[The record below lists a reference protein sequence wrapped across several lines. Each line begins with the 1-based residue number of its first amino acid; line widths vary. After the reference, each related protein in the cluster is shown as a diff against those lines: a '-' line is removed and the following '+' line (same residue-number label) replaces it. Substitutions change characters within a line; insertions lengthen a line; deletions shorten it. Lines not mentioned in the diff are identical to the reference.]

1 MRIKKE
7 DMWYIVSRRV
17 KNMIDIDKLIERN
30 DKAFAEVKEKLEKL
44 FSVETTTPE
53 KYRDGLY
60 EQIEKI
66 VDQLSV
72 LHRRG
77 GYYEF
82 KKSNNN
88 KHEHNA

>member
-1 MRIKKE
+1 M
-7 DMWYIVSRRV
+7 V
-17 KNMIDIDKLIERN
+17 NIDKLIERN
-30 DKAFAEVKEKLEKL
+30 DKAFEEVKEKLEL
-44 FSVETTTPE
+44 LLSTETTTPE
-53 KYRDGLY
+53 EYRDGLY
-60 EQIEKI
+60 EQIEKV

-88 KHEHNA
+88 KQKHNP

>member
-1 MRIKKE
+1 
-7 DMWYIVSRRV
+7 
-17 KNMIDIDKLIERN
+17 MINIDKLIERN
-30 DKAFAEVKEKLEKL
+30 NKTSKKVNEKLEKL
-44 FSVETTTPE
+44 LSIETTTPE
-53 KYRDGLY
+53 EYRDGLY
-60 EQIEKI
+60 EQIEKV

-88 KHEHNA
+88 K

>member
-1 MRIKKE
+1 M
-7 DMWYIVSRRV
+7 V
-17 KNMIDIDKLIERN
+17 NIDKLIERN
-30 DKAFAEVKEKLEKL
+30 NKAFEEVKEKLEL
-44 FSVETTTPE
+44 LLSTETTTPE
-53 KYRDGLY
+53 EYRDGLY
-60 EQIEKI
+60 EQIEKV

-88 KHEHNA
+88 KQKHNP

>member
-1 MRIKKE
+1 
-7 DMWYIVSRRV
+7 
-17 KNMIDIDKLIERN
+17 MINIDKLIERN
-30 DKAFAEVKEKLEKL
+30 NKTSKKVNEKLEKL
-44 FSVETTTPE
+44 LSIETTTPE
-53 KYRDGLY
+53 EYRDGLY
-60 EQIEKI
+60 EQIERV

-88 KHEHNA
+88 K